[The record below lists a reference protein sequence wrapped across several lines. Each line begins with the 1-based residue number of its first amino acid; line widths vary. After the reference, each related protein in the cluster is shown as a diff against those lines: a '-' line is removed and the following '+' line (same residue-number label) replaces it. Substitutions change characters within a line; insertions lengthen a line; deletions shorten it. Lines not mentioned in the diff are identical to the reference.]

1 MGDIWT
7 KTLWIYGLATVVS
20 LVIALV
26 IKGVVAVLGRVER
39 RAESATPAP
48 ATPAPAAAA
57 PAFDV
62 TADHIAAI
70 SAAVYAMVGSHR
82 IVHIEHSRH
91 REGWLAEGRHAQ
103 HASHDLGHRGKH

>member
-1 MGDIWT
+1 MGDVWI
-7 KTLWIYGLATVVS
+7 KTLWIYGLAAVVS
-20 LVIALV
+20 MLIALV
-26 IKGVVAVLGRVER
+26 IKLVVVVLGRAER
-39 RAESATPAP
+39 PLPTTTAAPAPAP
-48 ATPAPAAAA
+48 ATAA

-62 TADHIAAI
+62 AADHVAAI
-70 SAAVYAMVGSHR
+70 SAAVSALVGSHR

>member
-1 MGDIWT
+1 MGDVWI
-7 KTLWIYGLATVVS
+7 KTLWIYGLAAVVS
-20 LVIALV
+20 LLIALV
-26 IKGVVAVLGRVER
+26 IKLVVVVLGRAER
-39 RAESATPAP
+39 QR
-48 ATPAPAAAA
+48 PAAAVPA
-57 PAFDV
+57 PSPAKVSPAFDIA
-62 TADHIAAI
+62 ADHIAAI